1 MTRSYFVFTFF
12 CVAVS
17 FLAGCAAPPK
27 EKTSLEIQA
36 IQSREFEASKRT
48 CFNATVSVFQDTGFT
63 VVSADYDTGFI
74 STKSPTKARDVFL
87 GGNEM
92 KHSKAT
98 AFVEEISPGRT
109 RVRINFVHETLQSND
124 GTQKNEDLA
133 DLDPAAYERTF
144 SKIQEAIF
152 IRKANHQGE

>member
-1 MTRSYFVFTFF
+1 VTRFCSPVFLAWLF
-12 CVAVS
+12 

-74 STKSPTKARDVFL
+74 STPTKSRDVFL

-98 AFVEEISPGRT
+98 AFVEAISSGRT
-109 RVRINFVHETLQSND
+109 RVRVNFVHETFQSND
-124 GTQKNEDLA
+124 GTEKSEDLA
-133 DLDPAAYERTF
+133 DLDPAAYEKTF

-152 IRKANHQGE
+152 IRKANNQGE

>member
-1 MTRSYFVFTFF
+1 VIPKILSLIISITFL
-12 CVAVS
+12 V
-17 FLAGCAAPPK
+17 GCASAPK

-36 IQSREFEASKRT
+36 IQSREYETSKRT
-48 CFNATVSVFQDTGFT
+48 SFNATVSVFQDLGFT

-98 AFVEEISPGRT
+98 AFVEEIKSGRS
-109 RVRINFVHETLQSND
+109 RIRINFVHETLESNE
-124 GTQKNEDLA
+124 GTEKNQDFA
-133 DLDPAAYERTF
+133 DLDPALYEQTF
-144 SKIQEAIF
+144 SKIQESIF
-152 IRKANHQGE
+152 IRKANSSSEQ

>member
-1 MTRSYFVFTFF
+1 VNLLYCFLL
-12 CVAVS
+12 AVLGLVS
-17 FLAGCAAPPK
+17 CATPPK

-36 IQSREFEASKRT
+36 IQSREFEADKRT
-48 CFNATVSVFQDTGFT
+48 SFNSTVSVFQDMGFT
-63 VVSADYDTGFI
+63 IVSADYDTGFI

-92 KHSKAT
+92 KSSKAT
-98 AFVEEISPGRT
+98 AFVEEIGPNKSS
-109 RVRINFVHETLQSND
+109 VRINFVHETAESNE

-133 DLDPAAYERTF
+133 DLDPSIYERTF

-152 IRKANHQGE
+152 IRTANHH